1 MRVPDVVIVGAGIIG
16 LATAWRLSQAGL
28 SVRVHDPAPGSGA
41 STVAAGMLAPVGETH
56 YENAPLLPLL
66 RESAAAWPGFAAEL
80 AAASGRNLG
89 YRSVG
94 TLAVAGDADA
104 ATELDREAAY
114 RRSLGLA
121 VEPVTGSAARTLEP
135 LLAPRVRA
143 GLRLDADHQVDP
155 RRTVDALLSV
165 VDVERSAVPDTAAGT
180 VVIAA
185 GWRTGGL
192 TGLPIRPVKGQLLR
206 LRAPD
211 GVPRLSRVVR
221 GAIDGRTAYLVPR
234 DDGELVVGAT
244 SEERGTDTTVTAG
257 AVHDLLR
264 AAVDLVPV
272 LAEYR
277 LAETCAGLRP
287 GTPDNLPVL
296 GRLDA
301 CTVVASGHYRNGILL
316 APATATAL
324 TELVLTGEPPTRLA
338 PFDPHRFE
346 DRHA

>member
-1 MRVPDVVIVGAGIIG
+1 MTPPDVVIVGAGIIG

-80 AAASGRNLG
+80 GAASGRDLG

-104 ATELDREAAY
+104 AAELDREAAH

-121 VEPVTGSAARTLEP
+121 VEPVAGSAARTLEP

-155 RRTVDALLSV
+155 RRVTDALLSI
-165 VDVERSAVPDTAAGT
+165 VDVQRSAPDTAAGT

-185 GWRTGGL
+185 GWRTGAL
-192 TGLPIRPVKGQLLR
+192 TGLPVRPVKGQLLR

-211 GVPRLSRVVR
+211 RVPRLSRVVR
-221 GAIDGRTAYLVPR
+221 GAIDGRAAYLVPR
-234 DDGELVVGAT
+234 DDGALVVGAT
-244 SEERGTDTTVTAG
+244 SEERGIDTSVTAG

-264 AAVDLVPV
+264 AATDLVPV

-277 LAETCAGLRP
+277 LCETCVGLRP

-301 CTVVASGHYRNGILL
+301 RTVVASGHYRNGILL
-316 APATATAL
+316 APATAAAL
-324 TELVLTGEPPTRLA
+324 TELVLTGEPPARLA